1 MIDIIDKNGDTYY
14 VNPRSVVYV
23 KPRLNKVT
31 FQGKTLDPE
40 LWWKISLINGE
51 QIHTKDKEA
60 IDQLQ
65 NRMRSME

>member
-1 MIDIIDKNGDTYY
+1 MIDIIDKNGETYY

-31 FQGKTLDPE
+31 FQGKALDPE

-65 NRMRSME
+65 NRMRLMD